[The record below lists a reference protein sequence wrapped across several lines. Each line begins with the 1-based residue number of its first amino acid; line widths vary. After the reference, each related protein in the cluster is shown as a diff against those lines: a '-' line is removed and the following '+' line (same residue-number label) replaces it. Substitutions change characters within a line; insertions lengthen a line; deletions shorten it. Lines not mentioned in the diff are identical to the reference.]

1 MVGEIK
7 WWLNYHE
14 YQGNADEKAK
24 EILDWEPT
32 HDLETYIK
40 GLVKK

>member
-1 MVGEIK
+1 MRETLCESK
-7 WWLNYHE
+7 
-14 YQGNADEKAK
+14 K
-24 EILDWEPT
+24 ERDLLDWEPT